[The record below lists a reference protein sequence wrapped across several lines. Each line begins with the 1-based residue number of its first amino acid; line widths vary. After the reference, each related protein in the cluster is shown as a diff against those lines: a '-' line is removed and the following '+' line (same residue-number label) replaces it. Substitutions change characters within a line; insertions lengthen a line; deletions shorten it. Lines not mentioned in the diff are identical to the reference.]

1 MEPRKPLARYLLI
14 NVVVSALTTLLVL
27 LIWNRLTAP
36 PSLDG
41 LLETSPTSASDSAS
55 PSPEPGEYAGQLSI
69 ATLIG
74 TGDLD
79 NERVRIEHIGDQ
91 DISLALW
98 QLEDEDGNRYR
109 FPALVLHPGG
119 FVELFSRQGEDSVT
133 QLFWNASDA
142 IWSEGELASLLDP
155 VGDEQATY
163 TAP

>member
-1 MEPRKPLARYLLI
+1 MDSRKRLSRYLLI

-27 LIWNRLTAP
+27 MIWNRLNAP

-41 LLETSPTSASDSAS
+41 LLESSPTSQSDSAS

-69 ATLIG
+69 ATIIG
-74 TGDLD
+74 PGDVD

-91 DISLALW
+91 DMSLALW
-98 QLEDEDGNRYR
+98 QLEDEDGNSYR

-133 QLFWNASDA
+133 QLFWNSANS

-155 VGDEQATY
+155 AGDEQASY

>member
-1 MEPRKPLARYLLI
+1 MDPRKPLSRYLLI

-27 LIWNRLTAP
+27 IIWNRVNAP

-41 LLETSPTSASDSAS
+41 LLESSPTNQSASASA
-55 PSPEPGEYAGQLSI
+55 SPEPGEYAGQLSI
-69 ATLIG
+69 ATIVG
-74 TGDLD
+74 TGDLE

-98 QLEDEDGNRYR
+98 QLEDEDGNRFR

-119 FVELFSRQGEDSVT
+119 FVELFSRLGEDSVT
-133 QLFWNASDA
+133 QLYWNSDDPL
-142 IWSEGELASLLDP
+142 WSEGELASLVDP
-155 VGDEQATY
+155 SGDEQASY